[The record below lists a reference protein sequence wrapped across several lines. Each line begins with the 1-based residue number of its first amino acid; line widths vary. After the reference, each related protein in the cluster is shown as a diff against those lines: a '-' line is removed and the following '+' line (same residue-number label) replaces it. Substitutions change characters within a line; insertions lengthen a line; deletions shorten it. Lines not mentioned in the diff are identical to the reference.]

1 MRRISRKLYSTRYT
15 MRLAKRFRKD
25 TRSKL
30 TRANTK
36 KRVKTITDNLAVIKA
51 LSK

>member
-1 MRRISRKLYSTRYT
+1 

-25 TRSKL
+25 TNSKL

-36 KRVKTITDNLAVIKA
+36 KRVKTIKENIALVKA
-51 LSK
+51 LAK

>member
-1 MRRISRKLYSTRYT
+1 MRCIFGKLYSTRYT

-36 KRVKTITDNLAVIKA
+36 KRVKTIRENLAVIKA
-51 LSK
+51 LA